1 MHRLWTVGVKVPDLN
16 RELEMHAR
24 LGNPVVLDE
33 TVAFGGRQY
42 RLPLLR
48 VGDKYMHLCERAIY
62 EDALGLDLPYGIV
75 HLVYTTQDF
84 ENEVRATAAA
94 GARMLLDP
102 AEVSGGFGRRKI
114 AFFRSPGGMIFEII
128 EILENRVPEV

>member
-1 MHRLWTVGVKVPDLN
+1 MWSRLWTIGVKVPDLN

-24 LGNPVVLDE
+24 LGNPVILDE
-33 TVAFGGRQY
+33 TVSFNGKSY

-48 VGDKYMHLCERAIY
+48 VADKYMHLGERMIY
-62 EDALGLDLPYGIV
+62 EDALGLNLPCGIV
-75 HLVYTTQDF
+75 HLVYTTGDF
-84 ENEVRATAAA
+84 AGEVRAADAQ
-94 GARMLLDP
+94 MLLDP
-102 AEVSGGFGRRKI
+102 AEITGGFGRRRI